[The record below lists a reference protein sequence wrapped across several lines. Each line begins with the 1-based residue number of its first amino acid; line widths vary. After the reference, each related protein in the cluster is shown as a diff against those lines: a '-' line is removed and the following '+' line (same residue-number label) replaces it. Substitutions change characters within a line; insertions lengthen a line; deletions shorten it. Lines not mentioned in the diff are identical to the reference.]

1 MSNGTVT
8 RDAIA
13 PNAMRLLWAGFLAI
27 LAAGIGFGIRGGIL
41 ATWAADFGFTGA
53 QLGAIGGA
61 GFTGFCFGIII
72 GGVVVDKIGYGKLV
86 VAAFLFH
93 VLSAFITF
101 AATKGQSQATA
112 YLFLYIG
119 TFVFALANG
128 TLEAVANPL
137 VSTLFPSNRT
147 HYLNILHASW
157 PAGLVVGGLIGWIL
171 GEGYGVSWK
180 IQLGLFLVPTVLYGV
195 AFFGQPFPKSE
206 ASAKGLSVGQMFQEV
221 GILGAGVACV
231 LVGLFFKDQLG
242 GILAFFTSNAFFTS
256 ATWSLL
262 SWAVAL
268 GLLFIVALK
277 TNFSLGSLLLFVL
290 FLTHALVG
298 AVELG
303 TDGWIQNI
311 TGNILTPAQGK
322 ILFVFTS
329 LLMFSLRFCADFI
342 ERSLKISPIGLL
354 LICSLLGMVGL
365 RLVSGI
371 DTFAGAMMALAVYA
385 VGKTFFWPTMLAV
398 VGDRFPR
405 TGAVAMSI
413 MGGIGMMSAGLLGGP
428 GLGYAKDRFTAEHLN
443 ATSPAIY
450 EQYKAPTPSKFL
462 FLDEVHGLDGTK
474 LSQAQTAAED
484 AGAKTPEQ
492 QTVVEA
498 SIIGDRET
506 LKADAV
512 HSADD
517 GDHLY
522 PAVLLLQEHRRVQ
535 GRAYRWGRRREALTG
550 DIDVNFQGPISKGQ
564 GTPNF
569 QLPTQRV
576 GSWFGNW

>member
-1 MSNGTVT
+1 MTNSTLSN
-8 RDAIA
+8 DAIA
-13 PNAMRLLWAGFLAI
+13 PNAKRLLWAGFLAI

-41 ATWAADFGFTGA
+41 AIWAADFGFTGA

-206 ASAKGLSVGQMFQEV
+206 ASAKGLSVGQMFHEV

-242 GILAFFTSNAFFTS
+242 GILTFFTSSAFFTS

-290 FLTHALVG
+290 FMTHALVG

-354 LICSLLGMVGL
+354 GICAALGSVGL
-365 RLVSGI
+365 LIVSGI
-371 DTFAGAMMALAVYA
+371 ETFAGAMVALAVYA
-385 VGKTFFWPTMLAV
+385 LGKTFFWPTMLAV

-428 GLGYAKDRFTAEHLN
+428 GLGYAKDRFTAEHLQMT
-443 ATSPAIY
+443 APAIY

-462 FLDEVHGLDGTK
+462 FLEEVSGLDGTK
-474 LSQAQTAAED
+474 LSQAQTAATR
-484 AGAKTPEQ
+484 TPEQ
-492 QTVVEA
+492 QIVAEA
-498 SIIGDRET
+498 SIMGDRQT
-506 LKADAV
+506 LKADAFI
-512 HSADD
+512 
-517 GDHLY
+517 
-522 PAVLLLQEHRRVQ
+522 PAAMAVIYLLLFLYFKAI
-535 GRAYRWGRRREALTG
+535 GGYRTVH
-550 DIDVNFQGPISKGQ
+550 IDGAVAAAKH
-564 GTPNF
+564 
-569 QLPTQRV
+569 
-576 GSWFGNW
+576 